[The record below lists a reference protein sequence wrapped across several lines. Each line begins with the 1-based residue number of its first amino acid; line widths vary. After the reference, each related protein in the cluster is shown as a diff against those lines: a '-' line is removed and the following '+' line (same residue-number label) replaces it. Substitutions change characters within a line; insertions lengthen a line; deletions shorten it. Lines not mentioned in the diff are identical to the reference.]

1 MEKKIRAI
9 YLDNL
14 KLFLTVLV
22 VVYHFAHGYVG
33 YIDWTY
39 KYGSYSDP
47 LYNFILI
54 DKSFFMGLFF
64 LISGYFIS
72 ISIRNSSTKEFILK
86 KTKRLI
92 LPTFMLL
99 LVEMPIAIYLVSYFI
114 NNKKNDFLSFYL
126 NTYLGEG
133 KLTYGPGWFIVNL
146 FIFSIAYLI
155 YTKLFKNSLMVK
167 IGELNIKKI
176 LIITLALS
184 LSSFIIR
191 IYYPMDTWITL
202 LFIGIEPAHEF
213 QYLILFIVGIIAYR
227 NSWFSNVNEKI
238 GKGSVIFSIVLI
250 ILFCTK
256 SYLLDKVEIINKYYS
271 VYESILCISLCIG
284 LIYIFKKYLNRTNKF
299 ITVLSKDAYSVY
311 LIHVL
316 FVIIFQVMFHYI
328 NINLYI
334 KFLIGS
340 ILSIICSFVF
350 ADIFRRMKELK
361 WVEK

>member
-1 MEKKIRAI
+1 MEKKIRSI

-22 VVYHFAHGYVG
+22 VIYHFAHGYVG

-39 KYGSYSDP
+39 KDGSYSDS

-86 KTKRLI
+86 KIKRLI
-92 LPTFMLL
+92 LPTFLLL
-99 LVEMPIAIYLVSYFI
+99 LVEMPIAIYLVSYFV
-114 NNKKNDFLSFYL
+114 NNEKNDFLSFYL

-146 FIFSIAYLI
+146 FIFSIAYLM
-155 YTKLFKNSLMVK
+155 YTKIFKDSLMVK
-167 IGELNIKKI
+167 IGKLNIKKI
-176 LIITLALS
+176 LLITLALA

-202 LFIGIEPAHEF
+202 LFVGIEPAHEF

-227 NSWFSNVNEKI
+227 NSWFSNINEKI
-238 GKGSVIFSIVLI
+238 GKGSVTFSVVLI

-256 SYLLDKVEIINKYYS
+256 AYFPDKVGIIINKYYS

-284 LIYIFKKYLNRTNKF
+284 LIYLFKKYLNHSNNF

-334 KFLIGS
+334 KFWIGS

-350 ADIFRRMKELK
+350 ADVFRRIKAII
-361 WVEK
+361 

>member
-1 MEKKIRAI
+1 MEKKIRSI

-14 KLFLTVLV
+14 KLFLSVLV
-22 VVYHFAHGYVG
+22 VAYHFAHGYVG

-39 KYGSYSDP
+39 KEGSYSDS
-47 LYNFILI
+47 LYNFILV

-72 ISIRNSSTKEFILK
+72 ISIRNSSTKEFIWK
-86 KTKRLI
+86 KIKRLI
-92 LPTFMLL
+92 LPIFALL
-99 LVEMPIAIYLVSYFI
+99 LIVMPIAIYLVSYFI
-114 NNKKNDFLSFYL
+114 NNKKIDFLSFYI
-126 NTYLGEG
+126 NTYLREG
-133 KLTYGPGWFIVNL
+133 KLTYGPGWFIINL
-146 FIFSIAYLI
+146 FMFSIAYLI
-155 YTKLFKNSLMVK
+155 YTKIFKDSLSVK
-167 IGELNIKKI
+167 IGKLNIKKI
-176 LIITLALS
+176 LVIILALS
-184 LSSFIIR
+184 LSAFVIR
-191 IYYPMDTWITL
+191 IYYPIDTWITL

-227 NSWFSNVNEKI
+227 NNWFSNENEKA
-238 GKGSVIFSIVLI
+238 GKVSVIFSIILI
-250 ILFCTK
+250 IVFCIK
-256 SYLLDKVEIINKYYS
+256 AYFPDEIGILINKWYS
-271 VYESILCISLCIG
+271 VYESILCVSLCIG
-284 LIYIFKKYLNRTNKF
+284 LIYLFKKYFNRTNNF

-350 ADIFRRMKELK
+350 ADFIRRIKAIK
-361 WVEK
+361 

>member
-1 MEKKIRAI
+1 MEKKIRCI

-33 YIDWTY
+33 YIDWNY
-39 KYGSYSDP
+39 KEGSYSDS

-72 ISIRNSSTKEFILK
+72 ISIRDSSTKKFIWK
-86 KTKRLI
+86 KIKRLI
-92 LPTFMLL
+92 LPVFVLL
-99 LVEMPIAIYLVSYFI
+99 LIEMPIALYLIGYFI
-114 NNKKNDFLSFYL
+114 NNKKIDFLSFYV
-126 NTYLGEG
+126 NIYLGEG

-146 FIFSIAYLI
+146 FMFSIAYFI
-155 YTKLFKNSLMVK
+155 YTKIIKDSLSVK
-167 IGELNIKKI
+167 IGKLNIKKI
-176 LIITLALS
+176 LIIILALS
-184 LSSFIIR
+184 LSAFIIR
-191 IYYPMDTWITL
+191 IYYPLDTWIRL

-213 QYLILFIVGIIAYR
+213 QYLILFIVGIVSYR
-227 NSWFSNVNEKI
+227 NSWFSNVSEKI
-238 GKGSVIFSIVLI
+238 GKVSVIFSAILIV
-250 ILFCTK
+250 LFCTK
-256 SYLLDKVEIINKYYS
+256 AYFPDEVGILINECYS
-271 VYESILCISLCIG
+271 VYESILCVNLCIG
-284 LIYIFKKYLNRTNKF
+284 LIYLFKKYFNHTNTF
-299 ITVLSKDAYSVY
+299 ITALSKDAYSVY

-316 FVIIFQVMFHYI
+316 LVIIFQIMFHYI

-350 ADIFRRMKELK
+350 ADFIRRIKAIK
-361 WVEK
+361 